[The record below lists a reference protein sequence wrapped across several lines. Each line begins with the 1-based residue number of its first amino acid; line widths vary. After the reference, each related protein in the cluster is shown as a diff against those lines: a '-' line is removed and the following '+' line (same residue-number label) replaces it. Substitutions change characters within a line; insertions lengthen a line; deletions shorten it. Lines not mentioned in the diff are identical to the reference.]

1 MVLEL
6 SSTFMREHTQFTFFR
21 TVTVP
26 TTQSIILS
34 HHIRRTQGSGDQGR
48 WRRRFS
54 ASDFCDGTTVRMRP
68 VDAGSHHN
76 TSLSRVVEQTRET
89 PGENGA
95 NEIKVKTASNVEYFT
110 KPSELH
116 TGVSSWRDRMKDSSW
131 RVDQRMEYRD
141 SQTDLKAEKRLAR
154 WKRARRNDMSKSSN
168 KDSSVRNS
176 SSHEREESLEI
187 EEADEPPSNV
197 LMNMRGSR

>member
-34 HHIRRTQGSGDQGR
+34 HHIRRTQGSGDQER

-89 PGENGA
+89 PGEKGA
-95 NEIKVKTASNVEYFT
+95 NEIKVKTTANVEY
-110 KPSELH
+110 
-116 TGVSSWRDRMKDSSW
+116 
-131 RVDQRMEYRD
+131 
-141 SQTDLKAEKRLAR
+141 
-154 WKRARRNDMSKSSN
+154 
-168 KDSSVRNS
+168 
-176 SSHEREESLEI
+176 
-187 EEADEPPSNV
+187 
-197 LMNMRGSR
+197 